1 MFLQNNFKF
10 IKSNLGYKKKIKKQ
24 LYSKEIKKNFYKT
37 LVNNNKIKTKSKYF
51 FWKKIYKNN
60 NIYFTKINN
69 ICILSGYTKS
79 VYKKYNLNRMFLK
92 NLINKGYFPGVI
104 KASW

>member
-10 IKSNLGYKKKIKKQ
+10 IKSNLGYKRKIKKQ

-51 FWKKIYKNN
+51 F
-60 NIYFTKINN
+60 
-69 ICILSGYTKS
+69 
-79 VYKKYNLNRMFLK
+79 
-92 NLINKGYFPGVI
+92 
-104 KASW
+104 